1 MKKLS
6 YFLLHALGLLIL
18 IALATGFQT
27 SLWAQLFG
35 TLPGPLIWILFFLY
49 FALYRKP
56 MEAVGLSYL
65 CAAQVYFFGW
75 IPFGFLIFNIIILY
89 GIIYL
94 VKERIFWPGHRY
106 FITASFLVTLLYQF
120 IYLIDSFFFE
130 MIPVRDLMFFE
141 RLFQVIITPLF
152 AGPVYF
158 ILKWWDRL
166 TDQTPLIESGEV
178 KL

>member
-6 YFLLHALGLLIL
+6 YFMLHALGLLVL
-18 IALATGFQT
+18 VALATGFQT

-49 FALYRKP
+49 LALYRKP

-75 IPFGFLIFNIIILY
+75 IPFGLLIFNIIILY
-89 GIIYL
+89 TLVYL

-106 FITASFLVTLLYQF
+106 FITASFLTALLYQI
-120 IYLIDSFFFE
+120 IYLVNSWFFE
-130 MIPVRDLMFFE
+130 LVPIRDLMFFE
-141 RLFQVIITPLF
+141 RLFQVIITPIF
-152 AGPVYF
+152 ASPVYY
-158 ILKWWDRL
+158 ILKFWERL
-166 TDQTPLIESGEV
+166 TNQTPLIETGEFE
-178 KL
+178 L